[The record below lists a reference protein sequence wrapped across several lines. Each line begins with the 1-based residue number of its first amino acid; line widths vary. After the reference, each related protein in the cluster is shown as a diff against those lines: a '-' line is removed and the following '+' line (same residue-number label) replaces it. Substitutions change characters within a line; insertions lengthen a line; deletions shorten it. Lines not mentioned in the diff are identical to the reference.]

1 MHFFLVFQQN
11 DPIKKAWHLQGGSE
25 SRELISIRNGLK
37 CRTAIVLPTPPPSDR
52 PTKVYAQR
60 PWMAAVNGSE
70 LKLFSLASSEPIKSI
85 ICDGVI
91 EEIDSSER
99 IIVVSSQVGHQQ
111 PG

>member
-1 MHFFLVFQQN
+1 
-11 DPIKKAWHLQGGSE
+11 
-25 SRELISIRNGLK
+25 
-37 CRTAIVLPTPPPSDR
+37 
-52 PTKVYAQR
+52 
-60 PWMAAVNGSE
+60 MAAVNGSE

-99 IIVVSSQVGHQQ
+99 IIVVSSQVGNHG